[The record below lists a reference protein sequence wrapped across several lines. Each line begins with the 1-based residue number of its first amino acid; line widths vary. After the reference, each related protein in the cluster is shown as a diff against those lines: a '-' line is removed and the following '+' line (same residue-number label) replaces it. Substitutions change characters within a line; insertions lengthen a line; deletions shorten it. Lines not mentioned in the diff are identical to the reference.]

1 MTNSN
6 TMSTAENTGTDS
18 YEGTDWDLV
27 PEDFAG
33 ASGESGE
40 KNRPVHKLR
49 FGRLNLAIWQRQQPG
64 TDRMRYSVRVVRTYK
79 TADGSYKDTASLDA
93 EDLPT
98 AASLMLLAQQWIMEK
113 SAEQSAERASRA
125 EGNRY

>member
-6 TMSTAENTGTDS
+6 QNNPAENLGNDA
-18 YEGTDWDLV
+18 YEGINWDLT

-33 ASGESGE
+33 VSGESGE

-49 FGRLNLAIWQRQQPG
+49 FGRLNLAIWQRQQEG
-64 TDRMRYSVRVVRTYK
+64 THWMRYSVRVVRSYK
-79 TADGSYKDTASLDA
+79 AADGSYKDTASLDA

-98 AASLMLLAQQWIMEK
+98 AASLMLLAQQWIIQRN
-113 SAEQSAERASRA
+113 ADVAALRANKV
-125 EGNRY
+125 EGDQY